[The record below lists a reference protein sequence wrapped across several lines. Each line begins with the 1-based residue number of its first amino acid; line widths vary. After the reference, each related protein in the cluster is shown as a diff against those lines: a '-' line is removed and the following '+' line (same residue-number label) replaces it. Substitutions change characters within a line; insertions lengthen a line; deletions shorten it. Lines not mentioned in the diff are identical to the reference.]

1 MEIKIQDHYI
11 NELTASLMYTVASNK
26 VHQMGY
32 NGVAKYF
39 MSLAEEEAEHSR
51 KVVQFCSERCIPLT
65 VKPVPQTNI
74 PEDLEGIFKMVL
86 GAEEFVMECL
96 STIYNNCTTVQDE
109 PIRVFLVDMI
119 KEQIGGVDEAKIN
132 LTKCKMALAN
142 NDPLGFDSYCASL

>member
-1 MEIKIQDHYI
+1 M
-11 NELTASLMYTVASNK
+11 LA
-26 VHQMGY
+26 
-32 NGVAKYF
+32 
-39 MSLAEEEAEHSR
+39 AEEEAEHSR

-96 STIYNNCTTVQDE
+96 STIYNDCTTVQDE

-142 NDPLGFDSYCASL
+142 NDSLGFDSYCASL